1 LAVRRIQDRGA
12 AEWYLCRDQ
21 GLQGF
26 LAGGLAGASVALL
39 LAPQSGK
46 VTREAMRRKARETND
61 SARGLKDRVV
71 LRGEELRDET
81 ARRGAVVRGASP
93 RSSKGGEHYK

>member
-1 LAVRRIQDRGA
+1 MNSRTTYSALMF
-12 AEWYLCRDQ
+12 
-21 GLQGF
+21 GF

-46 VTREAMRRKARETND
+46 ATRDAMRSKLRESAD

-71 LRGEELRDET
+71 HRAEEIRDET
-81 ARRGAVVRGASP
+81 GRRVAAAASALAGHGAGNGTSNGADASAAV
-93 RSSKGGEHYK
+93 